1 MCPTSHGHPDAQA
14 LFHGCSM
21 STLSA
26 SSAWQI
32 MVPTFR
38 DVTLKFVIFDTNTSF
53 PMTTMS
59 FKYCVTSQQDEGL
72 KILIRR
78 GSPRPNLACPG
89 DTDQIATAQKQIAST
104 KTYSTTNHQCHKT
117 KDLAYPIWTLTKRK
131 THIRKPFLIPWYWCI
146 GIPLL
151 DENDSHPILG
161 YNPKLTIQQHWKHKA
176 LDVSYKRYRGANV
189 DSIHRDALRCVVLL
203 EKW

>member
-1 MCPTSHGHPDAQA
+1 MFYVLTPGFLSTVQGLKYIPNPQSIIRTWASYSILLTCARA

-38 DVTLKFVIFDTNTSF
+38 DVALKFAIFDTNASF

-72 KILIRR
+72 KILIRG

-117 KDLAYPIWTLTKRK
+117 KDLDYPI
-131 THIRKPFLIPWYWCI
+131 
-146 GIPLL
+146 
-151 DENDSHPILG
+151 
-161 YNPKLTIQQHWKHKA
+161 
-176 LDVSYKRYRGANV
+176 
-189 DSIHRDALRCVVLL
+189 
-203 EKW
+203 